1 MKIMDVQ
8 WYSYRLPLLNS
19 FTTAHGVM
27 TAREGIIVQ
36 VTTEQGISGIGEIA
50 PLPAFGGGSLADVR
64 SLLPALAARLHEKT
78 LAEALDLLLTG
89 SKAGN
94 VGGDVSFARVGF
106 SGEGAEER
114 AAPPPGGHKGPH
126 TAPHHSRPYELTNTL
141 LKNLP
146 LRADV
151 SPLAPMMNFHDQK
164 QECHPEQSEGSPWP
178 GTQILRFA
186 QDDKPLPILGVKTHY
201 RSAFTPTLCG
211 LEIALLDAL
220 GEAEGCGVST
230 LLSPVGTVPRAKVP
244 VNAVISARTMNA
256 AIAAAR
262 EAIAPGFQCVKLKVG
277 LGGGVREEI
286 ERVAAVRDAIG
297 PEMHLRL
304 DANEAWNLEEAIAI
318 LSQCVPYNIQYVEQ
332 PLKAHDLAGMRGLRR
347 AVPIPIA
354 VDEALQGLQS
364 ARLVLDNEAA
374 DILVIK
380 PQLAG
385 GLHTGQQIIQAATE
399 RGVRCVITSAIE
411 TGIGVIAALHLAA
424 ASPAVTLE
432 CGLATLHMLSD
443 DLLIDD
449 LPVRDGFLAVPTG
462 PGLGVAL
469 DREALDRYSFRGF
482 A

>member
-1 MKIMDVQ
+1 MPSWRSASPIFPGSRACLKSLSTMKIMDVQ
-8 WYSYRLPLLNS
+8 WYNYRLPLLNS

-27 TAREGIIVQ
+27 TVREGVIIQ
-36 VTTEQGISGIGEIA
+36 ITTERGISGIGEIA
-50 PLPAFGGGSLADVR
+50 PLPAFDGGNLADVR

-78 LAEALDLLLTG
+78 LAEALDLLLAEG
-89 SKAGN
+89 I
-94 VGGDVSFARVGF
+94 DICR
-106 SGEGAEER
+106 GEGGGAVR
-114 AAPPPGGHKGPH
+114 GGPLWSPGVP
-126 TAPHHSRPYELTNTL
+126 T
-141 LKNLP
+141 
-146 LRADV
+146 
-151 SPLAPMMNFHDQK
+151 
-164 QECHPEQSEGSPWP
+164 
-178 GTQILRFA
+178 
-186 QDDKPLPILGVKTHY
+186 
-201 RSAFTPTLCG
+201 SAFFTPTLCG

-220 GEAEGCGVST
+220 GKAEGCGVST

-244 VNAVISARTMNA
+244 VNAVIGAITTEA

-262 EAIAPGFQCVKLKVG
+262 EARSNDFLCVKLKVA
-277 LGGGVREEI
+277 LGSSIREEV

-297 PEMHLRL
+297 PAMHLRL

-318 LSQCVPYNIQYVEQ
+318 LSHCVPYNIQYVEQ
-332 PLKAHDLAGMRGLRR
+332 PMEARDLAGMRALRR

-354 VDEALQGLQS
+354 VDEALHGLES
-364 ARLVLDNEAA
+364 AQLVLDNEAA

-385 GLHTGQQIIQAATE
+385 GLRAGRQIIQAAAE
-399 RGVRCVITSAIE
+399 QGVRSVITSAIE
-411 TGIGVIAALHLAA
+411 TGIGVAAALHLAA

-469 DREALDRYSFRGF
+469 DREALDRYSFRGLD
-482 A
+482 